1 MPGSICYDFGD
12 SIRSGC
18 NNGAEDEPDLSKVS
32 FNLELFETYAKGYIE
47 ALGDDI
53 TEVERE
59 NLPWGAILMTYEC
72 GMRFLTDYLEGDTY
86 FRTRRPDHNL
96 DRTRTQMKMV
106 SDMEKVFD
114 KMLEIVN
121 KY

>member
-1 MPGSICYDFGD
+1 MY
-12 SIRSGC
+12 
-18 NNGAEDEPDLSKVS
+18 V
-32 FNLELFETYAKGYIE
+32 KGYIE